1 MVFFNML
8 QKGNME
14 RRPKY
19 DLDYVMRMLTCIL
32 LEGLK
37 SLVVYEEETRGTAA
51 RQRLHLNSGESEAY

>member
-1 MVFFNML
+1 
-8 QKGNME
+8 ME

-51 RQRLHLNSGESEAY
+51 RQRLHLNSGESEAF